1 MGMIKVLVWSTL
13 CIGLGIFLGT
23 HRFDGRTAV
32 EQAEQSLKKP
42 AMSFK
47 ASDVEDVIDAAKK
60 KLGGKEVPT
69 PTEKH
74 TLEDKDAVNRLIAR
88 RKP

>member
-1 MGMIKVLVWSTL
+1 MGILRTVIWSAL

-23 HRFDGRTAV
+23 HDFGGKTAV
-32 EQAEQSLKKP
+32 EHAEVAMKGKKL
-42 AMSFK
+42 A
-47 ASDVEDVIDAAKK
+47 DVEDAFESAKK
-60 KLGGKEVPT
+60 KLSTKDPAA

-74 TLEDKDAVNRLIAR
+74 SDEDKEAVNRLIAR